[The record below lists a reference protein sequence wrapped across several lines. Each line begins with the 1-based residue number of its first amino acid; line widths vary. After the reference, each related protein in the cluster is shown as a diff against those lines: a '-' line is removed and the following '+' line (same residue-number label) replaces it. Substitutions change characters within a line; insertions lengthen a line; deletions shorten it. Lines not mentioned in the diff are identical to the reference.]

1 MKIAVIGLGC
11 WGLVLTKLLT
21 NNFDVVYG
29 WSRKEDLSKELL
41 ETGKTSVPFEVSLDE
56 KVKITSDMKEA
67 IQNADVIL
75 LVVSTS
81 AIRPVCKQLKEAGIK
96 DNQILVNTS
105 KGLEL
110 PSLKRMSEIGIAH
123 V

>member
-41 ETGKTSVPFEVSLDE
+41 ETGKTSVPFEVSLDIPSS
-56 KVKITSDMKEA
+56 KILTTLNNGKS
-67 IQNADVIL
+67 
-75 LVVSTS
+75 
-81 AIRPVCKQLKEAGIK
+81 
-96 DNQILVNTS
+96 
-105 KGLEL
+105 
-110 PSLKRMSEIGIAH
+110 
-123 V
+123 

>member
-1 MKIAVIGLGC
+1 M
-11 WGLVLTKLLT
+11 
-21 NNFDVVYG
+21 
-29 WSRKEDLSKELL
+29 
-41 ETGKTSVPFEVSLDE
+41 PFEVSLDE

-110 PSLKRMSEIGIAH
+110 PSLKRMSEVIKMSFQIKNLQYYLDRLLQKRY
-123 V
+123 